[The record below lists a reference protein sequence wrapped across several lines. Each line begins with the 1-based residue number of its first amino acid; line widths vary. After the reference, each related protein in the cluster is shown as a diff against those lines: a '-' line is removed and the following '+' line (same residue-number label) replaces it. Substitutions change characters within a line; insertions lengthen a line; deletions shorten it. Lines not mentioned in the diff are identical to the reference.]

1 MPTLLDNAP
10 QSLSAA
16 AAQLAT
22 LRHRMLQMVEWFVAL
37 VVLSGVLLLTESVAL
52 AAAVGAGAVTAL
64 AIGGLAVDERR
75 RLLLSLVAMGDANSI
90 PEVGALAERLA
101 HDATERRRVAAALRT
116 AARAGRSNGIGSRAP
131 MVVAPGRVA
140 HYAPRLLAL
149 ADAIGDVRVSVSP
162 SAVALCRRLLTDGA
176 GSPLY
181 NPNVPERELDR
192 VLAAVEA
199 GVSPAATAA
208 LVTAE

>member
-1 MPTLLDNAP
+1 MKIPLRSSRCVTDCEQALVVRAQSGTWIMPTLLDNAP

-75 RLLLSLVAMGDANSI
+75 RLLLSLVAMGNA
-90 PEVGALAERLA
+90 
-101 HDATERRRVAAALRT
+101 
-116 AARAGRSNGIGSRAP
+116 
-131 MVVAPGRVA
+131 
-140 HYAPRLLAL
+140 
-149 ADAIGDVRVSVSP
+149 
-162 SAVALCRRLLTDGA
+162 
-176 GSPLY
+176 
-181 NPNVPERELDR
+181 
-192 VLAAVEA
+192 
-199 GVSPAATAA
+199 
-208 LVTAE
+208 